1 LPNPIRFLVI
11 VLPNT
16 CPASKEIASTT
27 SSSSSSRLQMA
38 AMSVPQALQLLQLE
52 PGATRKQIRA
62 AYKRLALQLH
72 PDKQHPQKQQQQQQ
86 STAAFARLA
95 AAYSLLLQ
103 GHLQQQQHQ
112 QDQEEL
118 QPFETAYA
126 TGSLFSEQ
134 LVDEAARCRADPADI
149 WNL

>member
-1 LPNPIRFLVI
+1 
-11 VLPNT
+11 
-16 CPASKEIASTT
+16 
-27 SSSSSSRLQMA
+27 MA
-38 AMSVPQALQLLQLE
+38 AMSVRQALQLLQLE
-52 PGATRKQIRA
+52 PGATRKQIRS

-72 PDKQHPQKQQQQQQ
+72 PDKQHQHPQQQQQQQ

-103 GHLQQQQHQ
+103 GHRHHSQRQ
-112 QDQEEL
+112 QDQDL

-134 LVDEAARCRADPADI
+134 LVDEAARCQADPADI